1 VVAKFQFIDL
11 RQFSANQ
18 SVDRPP
24 AAVNW
29 TASTIWLND
38 QKHRFQM
45 FGPTKIYFIVFGLLT
60 IAGGLMGYLKAGST
74 ASLIAGSIS
83 GLLLLVAAFLL
94 PSHVIVG
101 LAIGGVVSL
110 LLAAQ
115 FLPAFFRTGKMM
127 PAGLMSLLSIL
138 GVVFTIAAWT
148 RK

>member
-1 VVAKFQFIDL
+1 
-11 RQFSANQ
+11 
-18 SVDRPP
+18 
-24 AAVNW
+24 
-29 TASTIWLND
+29 
-38 QKHRFQM
+38 M

-60 IAGGLMGYLKAGST
+60 IAGGLMGYVKAGST

-83 GLLLLVAAFLL
+83 GLLLLLAAFLL

-127 PAGLMSLLSIL
+127 PAGLMSLLSII
-138 GVVFTIAAWT
+138 GIVFTIAAWM